1 MWVEDALFW
10 LSYLILPSLVVGLFG
25 TTRAYRRKLRD
36 EQQRTHYVRLIRR
49 DGEDTHYIARLGHG
63 SSRDDFVI
71 IIESD
76 VPLKARTEPKGK

>member
-10 LSYLILPSLVVGLFG
+10 LSFLILPSMVVGLFG

-36 EQQRTHYVRLIRR
+36 EQQRIHYVRLIRR
-49 DGEDTHYIARLGHG
+49 NGEDTEFLARLGHG
-63 SSRDDFVI
+63 SSPDDFTI

>member
-1 MWVEDALFW
+1 MWAAL
-10 LSYLILPSLVVGLFG
+10 YVATLILAFGLVHDL
-25 TTRAYRRKLRD
+25 RRKLRD

-49 DGEDTHYIARLGHG
+49 NGEDTHLIARLGHG